1 MGVRRVSEE
10 SAVSSQADEFAA
22 IYDKH
27 RGRVYGQCLRR
38 LRSPADADD
47 ATQVTFLRAFAA
59 IRRGSGPRRVGP
71 WLATIARNVCSDR
84 LSAPGE
90 AVLLD
95 AEALTLPD
103 DGPAPDDRV
112 LAESENA
119 EVRVALGHLPFAQRS
134 VLHLRE
140 VEELPYADIAGR
152 LAVPVTAVET
162 LLFRARA
169 NLREEVFA
177 VRAPLKCDEARTLS
191 ETVREGGKVTG
202 VERKSLRN
210 HRASC
215 HLCAWLPV
223 RRARGVRAA
232 AVLVVAA
239 AAASARRWVAA
250 PVADAM
256 TAAGAPAKTAAVA
269 LTAGSMAAGGLAA
282 EHSRPPDRPPGGS
295 SAAVVHHGKA
305 RSASAPRARKAVT
318 VSAASGSRPSSA
330 SAAPARARPAAASAA
345 PAQGAT
351 RPVAERETATQEDS
365 GSTQGRRAPRV
376 QQDPAPERRQ
386 SDTGG
391 ADGQNGPPSSG
402 GVPPAQPRQGP
413 PPSGGGSQQQAM
425 TGQSK
430 APCPRPAA
438 PAAAAEEGGGPGP
451 SA

>member
-1 MGVRRVSEE
+1 VST
-10 SAVSSQADEFAA
+10 QADEFAA

-59 IRRGSGPRRVGP
+59 IRRGSGPRRAGP
-71 WLATIARNVCSDR
+71 WLATIARNVCADR

-90 AVLLD
+90 ALLVD
-95 AEALTLPD
+95 TEALALPD

-119 EVRVALGHLPFAQRS
+119 EVRSALGHLPFAQRS

-140 VEELPYADIAGR
+140 VEELPYATIADR

-169 NLREEVFA
+169 NLREEMFA
-177 VRAPLKCDEARTLS
+177 ARAPLKCDQARTLS
-191 ETVREGGKVTG
+191 ETVRDGGKVTG

-210 HRASC
+210 HRESC

-269 LTAGSMAAGGLAA
+269 LTAGSVAAGGLAA
-282 EHSRPPDRPPGGS
+282 EHSRPPDRPAGTP
-295 SAAVVHHGKA
+295 AAVVHRGHA
-305 RSASAPRARKAVT
+305 RSTPAAPRRMAPTIAAVT
-318 VSAASGSRPSSA
+318 RSGPAASPRRTSSA
-330 SAAPARARPAAASAA
+330 VQAAA
-345 PAQGAT
+345 PAQGT
-351 RPVAERETATQEDS
+351 TKPVADTDS
-365 GSTQGRRAPRV
+365 DASVRTTPAKRDAPRSADRVPQQRRSDNDGAPRGGDGDAAPRSGGQV
-376 QQDPAPERRQ
+376 QQ
-386 SDTGG
+386 
-391 ADGQNGPPSSG
+391 
-402 GVPPAQPRQGP
+402 RQGP
-413 PPSGGGSQQQAM
+413 PPAGHRSGQQAM
-425 TGQSK
+425 TGQSG
-430 APCPRPAA
+430 APCPKPAAQQAA
-438 PAAAAEEGGGPGP
+438 PAGDPAAVTTSG
-451 SA
+451 

>member
-1 MGVRRVSEE
+1 MGVRRASEE
-10 SAVSSQADEFAA
+10 TAVTDDFAA

-38 LRSPADADD
+38 LRSAADAED

-71 WLATIARNVCSDR
+71 WLATIARNVCADR

-90 AVLLD
+90 AVLVD
-95 AEALTLPD
+95 VEALALPD

-112 LAESENA
+112 LAQSENA
-119 EVRVALGHLPFAQRS
+119 AVRSALGRLPFAQRS

-140 VEELPYADIAGR
+140 VEELPYATIADR

-169 NLREEVFA
+169 NLREEMFA
-177 VRAPLKCDEARTLS
+177 ARAPLKCDQARTLS
-191 ETVREGGKVTG
+191 ETVRDGGKVTG

-210 HRASC
+210 HRESC

-269 LTAGSMAAGGLAA
+269 LTAGTVAAGGLAV
-282 EHSRPPDRPPGGS
+282 EHSRPPDRPAPGPT
-295 SAAVVHHGKA
+295 AAVHHSHTRTTASNPA
-305 RSASAPRARKAVT
+305 RAAAPTVAAASTSAAPRATTPAVQP
-318 VSAASGSRPSSA
+318 SQASTKPVVDTDSDDASVRPTPSR
-330 SAAPARARPAAASAA
+330 RH
-345 PAQGAT
+345 
-351 RPVAERETATQEDS
+351 
-365 GSTQGRRAPRV
+365 APRSAV
-376 QQDPAPERRQ
+376 PAPEQ
-386 SDTGG
+386 HSSDGDREPRGG
-391 ADGQNGPPSSG
+391 GDGAPRPNGQ
-402 GVPPAQPRQGP
+402 VQQRQGP
-413 PPSGGGSQQQAM
+413 SPAGDESRPQAM

-430 APCPRPAA
+430 PPCPKPADQPTAATAGDPAA
-438 PAAAAEEGGGPGP
+438 VTTSG
-451 SA
+451 